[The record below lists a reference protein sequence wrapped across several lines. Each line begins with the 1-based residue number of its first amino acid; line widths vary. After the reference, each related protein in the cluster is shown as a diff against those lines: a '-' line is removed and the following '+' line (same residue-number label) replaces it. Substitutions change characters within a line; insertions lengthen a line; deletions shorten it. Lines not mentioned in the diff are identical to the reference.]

1 MRITALETIQ
11 APDHPNLLWL
21 QVHTDEGLVGLGETF
36 RAAEATAAYLHT
48 ACAPFLIGRDPRQ
61 PARIGEALLAEMGDR
76 FFGYP
81 TRSVELRGNS
91 MIDLALWDILGQSL
105 GVPIHALLGGLCR
118 DRIRGYNT
126 CANPGY
132 NRGRA
137 RYGGELSRPGE
148 AAAGAGH
155 YADYDAAQTR
165 PDELALD
172 LLEQGIDGMKIWPF
186 DGFAP
191 PTGGAEIGLAD
202 LKRGVAVVERIRAAA
217 GDRMEILMEYHG
229 RWRLPAAQRIAAA
242 LRPLDIFWHEDP
254 VPMEALDDLAR
265 YRAALDGASWVAGCE
280 SHGTRA
286 WFRDAFTRGAV
297 DVALFDIGWIGGI
310 TEAQRVVALAGA
322 FDRPVAPHDCVGPV
336 VLCASVHVVM
346 AAPLALRQEFV
357 RAYTEGFYRDLVT
370 ALPRIEGGW
379 VYPMEGPGLG
389 TALHPDLLARTDLI
403 RRRTGED

>member
-1 MRITALETIQ
+1 MRITALETVQ
-11 APDHPNLLWL
+11 WPEQPNLLWL
-21 QVHTDEGLVGLGETF
+21 QVHTDEGLIGLGETF

-48 ACAPFLIGRDPRQ
+48 ACAPFLIGRDPRHI
-61 PARIGEALLAEMGDR
+61 ARHGEALLQEMGDR

-91 MIDLALWDILGQSL
+91 AIDIALWDILGQSL
-105 GVPIHALLGGLCR
+105 GAPIHQLLGGLCR

-126 CANPGY
+126 CANPTY
-132 NRGRA
+132 NRDRA
-137 RYGGELSRPGE
+137 RYGGELSLPG
-148 AAAGAGH
+148 GAGTGAGR

-165 PDELALD
+165 PAELALD
-172 LLEQGIDGMKIWPF
+172 LLGQGIDAMKIWPF

-191 PTGGAEIGLAD
+191 ATGGAEIGLAE
-202 LKRGVAVVERIRAAA
+202 LRRGVALVEAIRAAA

-286 WFRDAFTRGAV
+286 WFRDAFARGAV

-310 TEAQRVVALAGA
+310 TEAARVAALAQS
-322 FDRPVAPHDCVGPV
+322 FDRPIAPHDCVGPV

-346 AAPLALRQEFV
+346 SAPLALRQEFV
-357 RAYTEGFYRDLVT
+357 RAYLAGFYRDCVT
-370 ALPRIEGGW
+370 TLPRVEEGW

-389 TALHPDLLARTDLI
+389 TRLHPDLLARPDLI
-403 RRRTGED
+403 RRRTGEE